1 MHELEDRIKYTFN
14 NRALLDEALTH
25 RSFGTPNNERLE
37 FLGDAVL
44 NLVIGRYLFEQ
55 HRDLPEGELTRVR
68 SVLVD
73 QDGLTRISK
82 DLDLGGYLQLGAGE
96 HKTGGSNRPSILSDA
111 VEALFGAIYIDS
123 GFDAVERVIK
133 YLYSSYLENTDP
145 RELSKDPKT
154 KLQEFLQGMRIG
166 LPDYQVVDILGE
178 AHDQEFV
185 VECRVATFEVVAR
198 GNGRSRRSAEQEA
211 ARLTYQLIAEQEGLR
226 EHE

>member
-1 MHELEDRIKYTFN
+1 MHELEDRIKYTFK
-14 NRALLDEALTH
+14 NRSLLDEALTH

-44 NLVIGRYLFEQ
+44 NLVIGRYLFER
-55 HRDLPEGELTRVR
+55 HNDLPEGELTRVR

-73 QDGLTRISK
+73 QDGLTRISI
-82 DLDLGGYLQLGAGE
+82 DLDLGNYLKLGAGE
-96 HKTGGSNRPSILSDA
+96 QKTGGSERPSILSDA

-123 GFDAVERVIK
+123 GFESVERVIQ

-154 KLQEFLQGMRIG
+154 KLQEFLQGMRLG
-166 LPDYQVVDILGE
+166 LPDYQVIDILGE

-185 VECRVATFEVVAR
+185 VECRVSTFDVAAR

-211 ARLTYQLIAEQEGLR
+211 AGLAYKLISER
-226 EHE
+226 EA

>member
-1 MHELEDRIKYTFN
+1 MHELEDRIKYTFK
-14 NRALLDEALTH
+14 NRSLLDEALTH
-25 RSFGTPNNERLE
+25 RSFGMPNNERLE

-44 NLVIGRYLFEQ
+44 NLVIGRYLFER
-55 HRDLPEGELTRVR
+55 HNDLPEGELTRVR

-73 QDGLTRISK
+73 QDGLTRISM
-82 DLDLGGYLQLGAGE
+82 DLDLGNYLKLGAGE
-96 HKTGGSNRPSILSDA
+96 QKTGGSERPSILSDA

-123 GFDAVERVIK
+123 GFESVERVIQ

-154 KLQEFLQGMRIG
+154 KLQEFLQGMRLG
-166 LPDYQVVDILGE
+166 LPDYQVIDILGE

-185 VECRVATFEVVAR
+185 VECRVSTFDVAAR

-211 ARLTYQLIAEQEGLR
+211 AGLVYKLISER
-226 EHE
+226 EA

>member
-1 MHELEDRIKYTFN
+1 MHELEDRIKYTFK
-14 NRALLDEALTH
+14 NRSLLDEALTH

-44 NLVIGRYLFEQ
+44 NLVIGRYLFER
-55 HRDLPEGELTRVR
+55 HNDLPEGELTRVR

-73 QDGLTRISK
+73 QDGLTRISM
-82 DLDLGGYLQLGAGE
+82 DLDLGNYLKLGAGE
-96 HKTGGSNRPSILSDA
+96 QKTGGSERPSILSDA

-123 GFDAVERVIK
+123 GFESVERVIQ

-154 KLQEFLQGMRIG
+154 KLQEFLQGMRLG
-166 LPDYQVVDILGE
+166 LPDYQVIDILGE

-185 VECRVATFEVVAR
+185 VECRVSTFDVAAR

-211 ARLTYQLIAEQEGLR
+211 AGLVYKLISER
-226 EHE
+226 EA

>member
-1 MHELEDRIKYTFN
+1 MHELEDRIKYTFK
-14 NRALLDEALTH
+14 NRSLLDEALTH

-44 NLVIGRYLFEQ
+44 NLVIGRYLFER
-55 HRDLPEGELTRVR
+55 HNDLPEGELTRVR

-73 QDGLTRISK
+73 QDGLTRISM
-82 DLDLGGYLQLGAGE
+82 DLDLGNYLKLGAGE
-96 HKTGGSNRPSILSDA
+96 QKTGGSERPSILSDA
-111 VEALFGAIYIDS
+111 VEAIFGAVYIDS
-123 GFDAVERVIK
+123 GFESVERVIQ

-154 KLQEFLQGMRIG
+154 KLQEFLQGMRLG
-166 LPDYQVVDILGE
+166 LPDYQVIDILGE

-185 VECRVATFEVVAR
+185 VECRVSTFDVAAR

-211 ARLTYQLIAEQEGLR
+211 AGLAYKLISER
-226 EHE
+226 EA

>member
-1 MHELEDRIKYTFN
+1 MHELEDRIKYTFK
-14 NRALLDEALTH
+14 NRSLLEEALTH

-44 NLVIGRYLFEQ
+44 NLVIGRYLFER
-55 HRDLPEGELTRVR
+55 HNDLPEGELTRVR

-73 QDGLTRISK
+73 QDGLTRISM
-82 DLDLGGYLQLGAGE
+82 DLDLGNYLKLGAGE
-96 HKTGGSNRPSILSDA
+96 QKTGGSERPSILSDA
-111 VEALFGAIYIDS
+111 VEALFGAVYIDS
-123 GFDAVERVIK
+123 GFESVERVIQ

-154 KLQEFLQGMRIG
+154 KLQEFLQGMRLG
-166 LPDYQVVDILGE
+166 LPDYQVIDILGE

-185 VECRVATFEVVAR
+185 VECRVSTFDVAAQ

-211 ARLTYQLIAEQEGLR
+211 ARLAYKLISER
-226 EHE
+226 EA

>member
-1 MHELEDRIKYTFN
+1 MHELEDRIKYTFK
-14 NRALLDEALTH
+14 NRSLLDEALTH

-44 NLVIGRYLFEQ
+44 NLVIGRYLFER
-55 HRDLPEGELTRVR
+55 HNDLPEGELTRVR

-73 QDGLTRISK
+73 QDGLTRISM
-82 DLDLGGYLQLGAGE
+82 DLDLGNYLKLGAGE
-96 HKTGGSNRPSILSDA
+96 QKTGGSERPSILSDA
-111 VEALFGAIYIDS
+111 VEALFGAVYIDS
-123 GFDAVERVIK
+123 GFESVERVIQ

-154 KLQEFLQGMRIG
+154 KLQEFLQGMRLG
-166 LPDYQVVDILGE
+166 LPHYQVIDILGE

-185 VECRVATFEVVAR
+185 VECRVSTFDVAAQ

-211 ARLTYQLIAEQEGLR
+211 ARLAYKLISER
-226 EHE
+226 EA

>member
-1 MHELEDRIKYTFN
+1 MHELEDRIKYTFK
-14 NRALLDEALTH
+14 NRSLLDEALTH

-44 NLVIGRYLFEQ
+44 NLVIGRYLFER
-55 HRDLPEGELTRVR
+55 HNDLPEGELTRVR

-73 QDGLTRISK
+73 QDGLTRISM
-82 DLDLGGYLQLGAGE
+82 DLDLGNYLKLGAGE
-96 HKTGGSNRPSILSDA
+96 QKTGGSERPSILSDA
-111 VEALFGAIYIDS
+111 VEALFGAVYIDS
-123 GFDAVERVIK
+123 GFESVERVIQ

-154 KLQEFLQGMRIG
+154 KLQEFLQGMRLG
-166 LPDYQVVDILGE
+166 LPDYQVIDILGE

-185 VECRVATFEVVAR
+185 VECRVSTFEVAAQ

-211 ARLTYQLIAEQEGLR
+211 ARLAYKLISER
-226 EHE
+226 EA

>member
-1 MHELEDRIKYTFN
+1 MHELEDRIKYTFK
-14 NRALLDEALTH
+14 NRSLLDEALTH

-44 NLVIGRYLFEQ
+44 NLVIGRYLFER
-55 HRDLPEGELTRVR
+55 HNDLPEGELTRVR

-73 QDGLTRISK
+73 QDGLTRISM
-82 DLDLGGYLQLGAGE
+82 DLDLGNYLKLGAGE
-96 HKTGGSNRPSILSDA
+96 QKTGGSKRPSILSDA
-111 VEALFGAIYIDS
+111 VEALFGAVYIDS
-123 GFDAVERVIK
+123 GFESVERVIQ

-154 KLQEFLQGMRIG
+154 KIQEFLQGMRLG
-166 LPDYQVVDILGE
+166 LPDYQVIDILGE

-185 VECRVATFEVVAR
+185 VECRVSTFDVAAR

-211 ARLTYQLIAEQEGLR
+211 ARLAYKLISER
-226 EHE
+226 EA

>member
-14 NRALLDEALTH
+14 NQALLDEALTH

-82 DLDLGGYLQLGAGE
+82 DLDLGGLLCRSWGMQLRQAFPIAASTF
-96 HKTGGSNRPSILSDA
+96 HVR
-111 VEALFGAIYIDS
+111 
-123 GFDAVERVIK
+123 RV
-133 YLYSSYLENTDP
+133 
-145 RELSKDPKT
+145 T
-154 KLQEFLQGMRIG
+154 KLHLRGAHGPRLFCGGGG
-166 LPDYQVVDILGE
+166 LTGDKV
-178 AHDQEFV
+178 F
-185 VECRVATFEVVAR
+185 
-198 GNGRSRRSAEQEA
+198 
-211 ARLTYQLIAEQEGLR
+211 
-226 EHE
+226 

>member
-1 MHELEDRIKYTFN
+1 MHELEDRIKYTFK
-14 NRALLDEALTH
+14 NRSLLDEALTH

-44 NLVIGRYLFEQ
+44 NLVIGRYLFER
-55 HRDLPEGELTRVR
+55 HNDLPEGELTRVR

-73 QDGLTRISK
+73 QDGLTRISM
-82 DLDLGGYLQLGAGE
+82 DLDLGNYLKLGAGE
-96 HKTGGSNRPSILSDA
+96 QKTGGSERPSILSDA
-111 VEALFGAIYIDS
+111 VEALFGAVYIDS
-123 GFDAVERVIK
+123 GFESVERVIQ

-154 KLQEFLQGMRIG
+154 KLQEFLQGMRLG
-166 LPDYQVVDILGE
+166 LPDYQVIDILGE

-185 VECRVATFEVVAR
+185 VECRVSTFDVAAQ

-211 ARLTYQLIAEQEGLR
+211 ARLAYKLISER
-226 EHE
+226 EA

>member
-1 MHELEDRIKYTFN
+1 MHELEDRIKYTFKN
-14 NRALLDEALTH
+14 QSLLDEALTH

-44 NLVIGRYLFEQ
+44 NLVIGRYLFER
-55 HRDLPEGELTRVR
+55 HNDLPEGELTRVR

-73 QDGLTRISK
+73 QGGLTRISM
-82 DLDLGGYLQLGAGE
+82 DLDLGNYLKLGAGE
-96 HKTGGSNRPSILSDA
+96 QKTGGSERPSILSDA
-111 VEALFGAIYIDS
+111 VEALFGAVYIDS
-123 GFDAVERVIK
+123 GFESVERVIQ

-154 KLQEFLQGMRIG
+154 KLQEFLQGMRLG
-166 LPDYQVVDILGE
+166 LPDYQVIDILGE

-185 VECRVATFEVVAR
+185 VECRVSTFDVAAQ

-211 ARLTYQLIAEQEGLR
+211 ARLAYKLISER
-226 EHE
+226 EA

>member
-1 MHELEDRIKYTFN
+1 MHELEDRIKYTFK
-14 NRALLDEALTH
+14 NRSLLDEALTH

-44 NLVIGRYLFEQ
+44 NLVIGRYLFER
-55 HRDLPEGELTRVR
+55 HNDLPEGELTRVR

-73 QDGLTRISK
+73 QDGLTRISR
-82 DLDLGGYLQLGAGE
+82 DLDLGNYLRLGAGE
-96 HKTGGSNRPSILSDA
+96 QKTGGSERPSILSDG
-111 VEALFGAIYIDS
+111 VEALFGAVYIDS
-123 GFDAVERVIK
+123 GFESVERVIQ

-154 KLQEFLQGMRIG
+154 KLQEFLQGMRLG
-166 LPDYQVVDILGE
+166 LPDYQVIDILGE

-185 VECRVATFEVVAR
+185 VECRVSTFDVAAR

-211 ARLTYQLIAEQEGLR
+211 ARLAYKLISERKA
-226 EHE
+226 

>member
-1 MHELEDRIKYTFN
+1 MHELEDRIKYTFK
-14 NRALLDEALTH
+14 NRSLLDEALTH

-44 NLVIGRYLFEQ
+44 NLVIGRYLFER
-55 HRDLPEGELTRVR
+55 HNDLPEGELTRVR

-73 QDGLTRISK
+73 QDGLTRISM
-82 DLDLGGYLQLGAGE
+82 DLDLGNYLKLGAGE
-96 HKTGGSNRPSILSDA
+96 QKTGGSERPSILSDA
-111 VEALFGAIYIDS
+111 VEALFGAVYIDS
-123 GFDAVERVIK
+123 GFESVERVIQ

-154 KLQEFLQGMRIG
+154 KLQEFLQGMRLG
-166 LPDYQVVDILGE
+166 LPDYQVIDILGE

-185 VECRVATFEVVAR
+185 VECRVSTFNVAAQ

-211 ARLTYQLIAEQEGLR
+211 ARLAYKLISER
-226 EHE
+226 EA

>member
-1 MHELEDRIKYTFN
+1 MHELEDRIKYTFK
-14 NRALLDEALTH
+14 NRSLLDEALTH

-44 NLVIGRYLFEQ
+44 NLVIGRYLFER
-55 HRDLPEGELTRVR
+55 HNDLPEGELTRVR

-73 QDGLTRISK
+73 QDGLTRISM
-82 DLDLGGYLQLGAGE
+82 DLDLGNYLKLGAGE
-96 HKTGGSNRPSILSDA
+96 QKTGGSERPSILSDA

-123 GFDAVERVIK
+123 GFESVERVIQ

-154 KLQEFLQGMRIG
+154 KLQEFLQGMRLG
-166 LPDYQVVDILGE
+166 LPDYQVIDILGE

-185 VECRVATFEVVAR
+185 VECRVSTFDVAAR

-211 ARLTYQLIAEQEGLR
+211 AGLAYKLISER
-226 EHE
+226 EA

>member
-1 MHELEDRIKYTFN
+1 MHELEDRIKYTFK
-14 NRALLDEALTH
+14 NRSLLDEALTH

-44 NLVIGRYLFEQ
+44 NLVIGRYLFER
-55 HRDLPEGELTRVR
+55 HNDLPEGELTRVR

-73 QDGLTRISK
+73 QDGLTRISM
-82 DLDLGGYLQLGAGE
+82 DLDLGNYLKLGAGE
-96 HKTGGSNRPSILSDA
+96 QKTGGSERPSILSDG
-111 VEALFGAIYIDS
+111 VEALFGAVYIDS
-123 GFDAVERVIK
+123 GFESVERVIQ

-154 KLQEFLQGMRIG
+154 KLQEFLQGLRLG
-166 LPDYQVVDILGE
+166 LPDYQVIDILGE

-185 VECRVATFEVVAR
+185 VECRVSTFDVAAR

-211 ARLTYQLIAEQEGLR
+211 ARLAYKLISERKA
-226 EHE
+226 